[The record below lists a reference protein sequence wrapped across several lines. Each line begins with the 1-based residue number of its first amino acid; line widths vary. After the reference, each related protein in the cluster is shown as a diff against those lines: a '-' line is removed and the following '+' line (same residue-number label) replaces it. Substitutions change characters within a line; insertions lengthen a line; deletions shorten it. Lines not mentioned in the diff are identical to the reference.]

1 MSDAGRRVG
10 LIGVGNMGG
19 RIGKRLHESGIDI
32 VGYHRDAAK
41 VERWGLT
48 PAASL
53 GALVGDVDVVALCLP
68 DSPVVESV
76 LLGEGA
82 SDGGVLEALR
92 PGQLVVDFTSALPS
106 STIRLAA
113 LAADRGAGYVDA
125 PVSGG
130 ARSVAGGK
138 LTIMAGG
145 DQRTVSDLGWLF
157 APIAAAVHYMGG
169 PGAGHTT
176 KILNNF
182 LSAISLAATSEA
194 MVGAKL
200 AGLDPA
206 KFLEV
211 VSTSSGRNYATETR
225 FPALVKGDYLE
236 SAGGITVD
244 LMVKDVAS
252 FLSVAADLDI
262 PSYTG
267 PGALAAFKTAA
278 ALGYGARINNRVVD
292 AIGDV
297 AGGVRIAEPAPGPA
311 EA

>member
-1 MSDAGRRVG
+1 
-10 LIGVGNMGG
+10 
-19 RIGKRLHESGIDI
+19 
-32 VGYHRDAAK
+32 
-41 VERWGLT
+41 
-48 PAASL
+48 
-53 GALVGDVDVVALCLP
+53 
-68 DSPVVESV
+68 
-76 LLGEGA
+76 
-82 SDGGVLEALR
+82 
-92 PGQLVVDFTSALPS
+92 VVDFTSALPA

-113 LAADRGAGYVDA
+113 LVAGKAAGYVDA

-145 DQRTVSDLGWLF
+145 DEGTVAALGWLF

-200 AGLDPA
+200 AGIDPV

-225 FPALVKGDYLE
+225 FPAIVQGDYLE

-244 LMVKDVAS
+244 LMVKDVVS
-252 FLSVAADLDI
+252 FLSVAAELDI

-267 PGALAAFKTAA
+267 PGALAAFKTAV

-297 AGGVRIAEPAPGPA
+297 AGGIRIAEPAPGA
-311 EA
+311 AGA

>member
-1 MSDAGRRVG
+1 
-10 LIGVGNMGG
+10 
-19 RIGKRLHESGIDI
+19 
-32 VGYHRDAAK
+32 
-41 VERWGLT
+41 
-48 PAASL
+48 
-53 GALVGDVDVVALCLP
+53 
-68 DSPVVESV
+68 V
-76 LLGEGA
+76 LLGDGEG
-82 SDGGVLEALR
+82 DGVLGALR
-92 PGQLVVDFTSALPS
+92 PGQVIVDFTSALPA
-106 STIRLAA
+106 STVRLAA
-113 LAADRGAGYVDA
+113 LAAGKGAGYVDA

-145 DQRTVSDLGWLF
+145 DEATVASLGWLF

-182 LSAISLAATSEA
+182 LSAISIAATSEA
-194 MVGAKL
+194 MVGARL
-200 AGLDPA
+200 AGIDPA

-211 VSTSSGRNYATETR
+211 ISTSSGRNYATETR
-225 FPALVKGDYLE
+225 FPAIVRGDYLE

-252 FLSVAADLDI
+252 FLSVAAELDI

-267 PGALAAFKTAA
+267 PGALAAFKTAV

-297 AGGVRIAEPAPGPA
+297 AGGIRIKE
-311 EA
+311 

>member
-1 MSDAGRRVG
+1 MTDAGRRVG

-19 RIGKRLHESGIDI
+19 RIGRRLNESGVDI

-48 PAASL
+48 PAVSVRE
-53 GALVGDVDVVALCLP
+53 LVGNVDVVALCLP
-68 DSPVVESV
+68 DSPVAESV
-76 LLGEGA
+76 MLG
-82 SDGGVLEALR
+82 DGGVLEALR
-92 PGQLVVDFTSALPS
+92 AGQLVVDFTSALPG

-113 LAADRGAGYVDA
+113 LAADKGAGYVDA

-145 DQRTVSDLGWLF
+145 DEKTVAALGWLF

-194 MVGAKL
+194 MIGAKL

-252 FLSVAADLDI
+252 FLSVAAELDI

-267 PGALAAFKTAA
+267 PGALAAFKTAV

-292 AIGDV
+292 ALGDV
-297 AGGVRIAEPAPGPA
+297 AGGIRLAEPAPGA
-311 EA
+311 TEA

>member
-1 MSDAGRRVG
+1 MTDAGRRVG

-19 RIGKRLHESGIDI
+19 RIGQRLHESGVDI

-48 PAASL
+48 AAGSAREL
-53 GALVGDVDVVALCLP
+53 ADHVDVIALCLP

-76 LLGEGA
+76 LLGSGNSDSDD
-82 SDGGVLEALR
+82 SDGVLGALR
-92 PGQLVVDFTSALPS
+92 PGQLIVDFTSALPA
-106 STIRLAA
+106 STVRLAA
-113 LAADRGAGYVDA
+113 LAADKGAGYVDA

-145 DQRTVSDLGWLF
+145 DEATVAGLAWLF

-200 AGLDPA
+200 AGIDPA

-225 FPALVKGDYLE
+225 VPAIVRGDYLE

-252 FLSVAADLDI
+252 FLSVAAELDI

-267 PGALAAFKTAA
+267 PGALAAFKTAV

-297 AGGVRIAEPAPGPA
+297 AGGIRIKE
-311 EA
+311 